1 MHLTGWLWVV
11 LLRCNS
17 FSGIQKAPVDQTSSR
32 PPDSANDLGSA
43 WEPLL
48 NSGHCWLYKIFV
60 SHVTIWSRNG
70 SLFLQRIRRK
80 CFKTMIFFF
89 SQLMRHPLI
98 ELLHLSICFKCRMT
112 IEWSML
118 GSTDTSRVVIR
129 GSASMISVGHCHYH
143 WPVTALFIFKGLIF
157 FAKFLEPPLHCFMTL
172 LNSNKKITWICF
184 LT

>member
-1 MHLTGWLWVV
+1 M
-11 LLRCNS
+11 
-17 FSGIQKAPVDQTSSR
+17 
-32 PPDSANDLGSA
+32 
-43 WEPLL
+43 
-48 NSGHCWLYKIFV
+48 
-60 SHVTIWSRNG
+60 
-70 SLFLQRIRRK
+70 FLQRIRRK

-129 GSASMISVGHCHYH
+129 RSASMISVGHCHYH

-157 FAKFLEPPLHCFMTL
+157 FAKFLEPPLHCMLVSSSWAKCIVDVSSCLHCFMTI
-172 LNSNKKITWICF
+172 LNSNKKIT
-184 LT
+184 